1 VPPQRAVPVGGTVGP
16 GFVAVRD
23 AFVENFSTR
32 GEVGASVCIAVG
44 GSVVVDLWGGWRDG
58 DRHQPWEQD
67 TLVNV
72 FSVGKAVAALCVA
85 RLVGQ
90 GALSFDDP
98 VARVW
103 PEFGA
108 QDKARITVRQLL
120 SHQAGLPAVR
130 EPLPDEAVF
139 DWDAMCAALAAQAPW
154 WEPGTAHGYH
164 VNTFGFL
171 VGEVVRRTSGRSLGT
186 MVRREITG
194 PLGAD
199 FFIGVP
205 RAELGRVADFLGMV
219 DRPVAAP
226 SNGMSEAQLSEAH
239 LMEHHAYFNPA
250 TLSGSGVINTA
261 EWRSAEMPSTNG
273 HATARGVARIYQAL
287 ATGGRLDGL
296 DIVAGA
302 PLAEAVDE
310 AVCGNDLILHRPTRF
325 GLGFQLTQPERTLGP
340 NPGSFGHFGAGG
352 SLGFCDPQAAVAFG
366 YAINTMGPRWQ
377 NPRNQALIDAFYG
390 CL

>member
-1 VPPQRAVPVGGTVGP
+1 M
-16 GFVAVRD
+16 AVRD

-58 DRHQPWEQD
+58 DRRRPWEQD

-120 SHQAGLPAVR
+120 SHQAGLAAVR

-194 PLGAD
+194 PLAAD

-205 RAELGRVADFLGMV
+205 RAELGRVADFLGLV

-226 SNGMSEAQLSEAH
+226 SNGISEARI
-239 LMEHHAYFNPA
+239 
-250 TLSGSGVINTA
+250 V
-261 EWRSAEMPSTNG
+261 RS
-273 HATARGVARIYQAL
+273 
-287 ATGGRLDGL
+287 
-296 DIVAGA
+296 
-302 PLAEAVDE
+302 
-310 AVCGNDLILHRPTRF
+310 
-325 GLGFQLTQPERTLGP
+325 
-340 NPGSFGHFGAGG
+340 
-352 SLGFCDPQAAVAFG
+352 
-366 YAINTMGPRWQ
+366 
-377 NPRNQALIDAFYG
+377 
-390 CL
+390 

>member
-1 VPPQRAVPVGGTVGP
+1 
-16 GFVAVRD
+16 
-23 AFVENFSTR
+23 
-32 GEVGASVCIAVG
+32 VCIAVG
-44 GSVVVDLWGGWRDG
+44 GSVAVDLWGGWQDG
-58 DRHQPWEQD
+58 ARHRPWEQG

-103 PEFGA
+103 PEFGT

-130 EPLPDEAVF
+130 EPLPDEAIF

-154 WEPGTAHGYH
+154 WEPGAAHGYH

-186 MVRREITG
+186 MVRREIAG

-205 RAELGRVADFLGMV
+205 RAELARVADFLGMV
-219 DRPVAAP
+219 ERPDPAP
-226 SNGMSEAQLSEAH
+226 ANGMSEAHMSEAQ
-239 LMEHHAYFNPA
+239 LMEHHAYFNPP

-287 ATGGRLDGL
+287 VAGGRLDGI
-296 DIVAGA
+296 DIVATA

-310 AVCGNDLILHRPTRF
+310 EVCGNDLILHRPSRF

-352 SLGFCDPQAAVAFG
+352 SLGFCDPQASVAFG

-377 NPRNQALIDAFYG
+377 NPRNQALIEAFYG